1 MKKKK
6 IIDEKGNVVAEVLGI
21 AETNPHY
28 DERLSANG
36 GGYSQPTTVM
46 RWEDWDVSI
55 EDTSCGDFGTRI
67 FAVAKQSSG
76 RKLSAYW
83 GSMIADDLCYSEF
96 TAADVRM
103 LDDVYALTGYNIPTK
118 EQFEDEGEL

>member
-1 MKKKK
+1 M
-6 IIDEKGNVVAEVLGI
+6 
-21 AETNPHY
+21 
-28 DERLSANG
+28 
-36 GGYSQPTTVM
+36 
-46 RWEDWDVSI
+46 SI

-67 FAVAKQSSG
+67 SAIAKQSGSD

-83 GSMIADDLCYSEF
+83 GSMIPQHLRYSEF
-96 TAADVRM
+96 TEEDVRM

>member
-1 MKKKK
+1 MKK
-6 IIDEKGNVVAEVLGI
+6 IIDEKGNVVAEILGI

-67 FAVAKQSSG
+67 SAIAKQTGSD
-76 RKLSAYW
+76 RKLTAYW
-83 GSMIADDLCYSEF
+83 GSMISDCLCHSDF

-103 LDDVYALTGYNIPTK
+103 LDDIHALTGYSIPTK

>member
-1 MKKKK
+1 MKK

-67 FAVAKQSSG
+67 FAVAKQNGSG

-83 GSMIADDLCYSEF
+83 GSMIADGLCHSEF

-118 EQFEDEGEL
+118 EQVEDEGGL

>member
-1 MKKKK
+1 MRK
-6 IIDEKGNVVAEVLGI
+6 IFDDSGNMVEEVLGI
-21 AETNPHY
+21 VETNPHC
-28 DERLSANG
+28 DDRLAANG
-36 GGYSQPTTVM
+36 GGYSHPTTVM

-67 FAVAKQSSG
+67 FAVAKQTGSG

-83 GSMIADDLCYSEF
+83 GSMIADGLCHSEF

>member
-1 MKKKK
+1 MKK

-28 DERLSANG
+28 DERSSANG

-67 FAVAKQSSG
+67 FAVAKQTGSG

-83 GSMIADDLCYSEF
+83 GSMIADDLCHSEF
-96 TAADVRM
+96 TAANVRM
-103 LDDVYALTGYNIPTK
+103 LDDIRTLTGYSIPTK

>member
-1 MKKKK
+1 MKK

-67 FAVAKQSSG
+67 FAIAKKG
-76 RKLSAYW
+76 DRKKLTAYW
-83 GSMIADDLCYSEF
+83 GGMVPEHLRYSEF
-96 TAADVRM
+96 TEADIRM
-103 LDDVYALTGYNIPTK
+103 LDDIHALTGYSIPTK

>member
-1 MKKKK
+1 MKK
-6 IIDEKGNVVAEVLGI
+6 IIDEKGNVVAEVLGV

-46 RWEDWDVSI
+46 RWENWDVSI

-67 FAVAKQSSG
+67 FATAKQSSSD
-76 RKLSAYW
+76 RELAAHW
-83 GSMIADDLCYSEF
+83 GSMIADRSCHSDF
-96 TAADVRM
+96 TAADARM
-103 LDDVYALTGYNIPTK
+103 LDDIYALTGYRIPTK

>member
-1 MKKKK
+1 MKK

-67 FAVAKQSSG
+67 SAIAKQSGSD

-83 GSMIADDLCYSEF
+83 GSMIPQHLRYSEF
-96 TAADVRM
+96 TEDDVRM